1 MIDGNFFSNIKNSI
15 KECIKKDVQFKN
27 IPFKDSV
34 YNLSPNSFN
43 HNQPIMVIGLNEIQ
57 SIKPSGI
64 CGYQVTQ
71 TLSIEYHTKSDNKK
85 DWESEIGMIN
95 LKIINLIQ
103 TELDQDTLFGKDI
116 DLEFTYAN
124 TGRFRKEENNK
135 DKILSNAGVIRYN
148 LKYYLEDVIL

>member
-1 MIDGNFFSNIKNSI
+1 
-15 KECIKKDVQFKN
+15 
-27 IPFKDSV
+27 
-34 YNLSPNSFN
+34 
-43 HNQPIMVIGLNEIQ
+43 
-57 SIKPSGI
+57 
-64 CGYQVTQ
+64 
-71 TLSIEYHTKSDNKK
+71 
-85 DWESEIGMIN
+85 MIN

-103 TELDQDTLFGKDI
+103 TELDQDTLFDNDI